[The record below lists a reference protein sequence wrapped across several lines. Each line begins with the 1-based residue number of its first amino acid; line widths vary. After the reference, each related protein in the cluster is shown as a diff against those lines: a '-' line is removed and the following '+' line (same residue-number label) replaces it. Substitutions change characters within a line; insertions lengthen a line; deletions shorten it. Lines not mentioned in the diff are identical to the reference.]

1 MTIDYIGQE
10 LIWKLRGIH
19 PYEPNNP
26 HYCIRIICCTPEQN
40 KEIKQFILSHIPYDS
55 IAEINMTKSPF
66 ITGDDNIVSEIKVK
80 NVFGNISILKIVN
93 QEWNYDR

>member
-26 HYCIRIICCTPEQN
+26 HFSIRINCYTPKQN
-40 KEIKQFILSHIPYDS
+40 NEIKHFVLSHIRYDN
-55 IAEINMTKSPF
+55 IAEINMEKSPF
-66 ITGDDNIVSEIKVK
+66 IMGDDNVISEIKVK
-80 NVFGNISILKIVN
+80 NVFGEISTLEIVN
-93 QEWNYDR
+93 QE